1 MRTLQTWR
9 DDNNIYSV
17 DMMFAYLNSNKHP
30 VETLQ
35 LEELEPQL
43 KELVWGDW
51 SPMTVLEKMDA
62 KKYSE
67 NAERIKK
74 ADLSYPIIVTGKH
87 RVVDGFHRLAKAQLE
102 GKKTIKVQVFDAALM
117 RKFLLVKG
125 LDFVKLNEMKIHE
138 VLELYIKRFC

>member
-1 MRTLQTWR
+1 
-9 DDNNIYSV
+9 
-17 DMMFAYLNSNKHP
+17 MMFAYLNSNKHP

>member
-1 MRTLQTWR
+1 
-9 DDNNIYSV
+9 
-17 DMMFAYLNSNKHP
+17 
-30 VETLQ
+30 
-35 LEELEPQL
+35 
-43 KELVWGDW
+43 
-51 SPMTVLEKMDA
+51 MTVLEKMDA

>member
-1 MRTLQTWR
+1 
-9 DDNNIYSV
+9 
-17 DMMFAYLNSNKHP
+17 MMFAYLNSNKHP
-30 VETLQ
+30 VETIQ

-51 SPMTVLEKMDA
+51 SPMTVLEKMDV

>member
-1 MRTLQTWR
+1 
-9 DDNNIYSV
+9 
-17 DMMFAYLNSNKHP
+17 MMFAYLNSNKHP
-30 VETLQ
+30 VETIQ

>member
-1 MRTLQTWR
+1 
-9 DDNNIYSV
+9 
-17 DMMFAYLNSNKHP
+17 MMFAYLNSNKHP

-74 ADLSYPIIVTGKH
+74 ADLSYPIIITGKH
-87 RVVDGFHRLAKAQLE
+87 RVVDGFHRLAKAKLE

-117 RKFLLVKG
+117 RKFLIVKG